1 MDNRRFWTRLH
12 DAVQSEG
19 RAMLVVLVESRG
31 HAPNGPGAKMVVT
44 GRARFGT
51 VGGGSSEHELAQKA
65 QALLDGDLV
74 APEVVTLEHFDE
86 IIDADGRVCG
96 GVQRFVLLGL
106 DRKDLEVLG
115 QLSDADENR
124 QPVTMVLT
132 SRGLA
137 IDPADGAVDPEWHEA
152 SGDWRYAETVGRGP
166 LLTLIGGGHVALAL
180 SRVMAN
186 LDFEVRVFDNRP
198 NLDTM
203 DQNIWAHRKAIIDYS
218 RVREHIPE
226 GPSSHI
232 CIMTYAHAH
241 DQEVL
246 ERLMNLDLAYLGL
259 MGSPRK
265 VRLMRENLLE
275 KGILAEQLDH
285 VRMPIGLDIGSQ
297 TPQEIAVS
305 IAAQLIRL
313 RRTGQT

>member
-1 MDNRRFWTRLH
+1 MVSRRFWTRLR
-12 DAVQSEG
+12 DAVQTDG
-19 RAMLVVLVESRG
+19 RAVLVVLVQSQG

-44 GRARFGT
+44 AQTRFGT
-51 VGGGSSEHELAQKA
+51 VGGGSSEHDLAQKA
-65 QALLDGDLV
+65 QALLDDIPF
-74 APEVVTLEHFDE
+74 APEVVTLEHVDE
-86 IIDADGRVCG
+86 MGDRDGRVCG
-96 GVQRFVLLGL
+96 GVQRFVLVGL

-124 QPVTMVLT
+124 TSVTLVI
-132 SRGLA
+132 SPQGLA
-137 IDPADGAVDPEWHEA
+137 IDSADGAVESEWQEV
-152 SGDWRYAETVGRGP
+152 SGDWRYAETVGTGP
-166 LLTLIGGGHVALAL
+166 LLSIIGGGHVALAL
-180 SRVMAN
+180 SQVMAN

-226 GPSSHI
+226 GPSSHV

-241 DQEVL
+241 DQDVL
-246 ERLMNLDLAYLGL
+246 ERLIDLDLAYLGL

-265 VRLMRENLLE
+265 IRLMRENLLE
-275 KGILAEQLDH
+275 KGIPAEQLNR

-305 IAAQLIRL
+305 IAAQFIRL
-313 RRTGQT
+313 RRGQP